1 MKKSLIFIIPVV
13 INLIILF
20 SEQFQK
26 MTFFILFNF
35 LIILMFLVYRDII
48 KGKIKSNFGNNN
60 KENFYEQESAQDHPI
75 IVSARKRLKK

>member
-1 MKKSLIFIIPVV
+1 
-13 INLIILF
+13 
-20 SEQFQK
+20 
-26 MTFFILFNF
+26 
-35 LIILMFLVYRDII
+35 MFLVYRDII